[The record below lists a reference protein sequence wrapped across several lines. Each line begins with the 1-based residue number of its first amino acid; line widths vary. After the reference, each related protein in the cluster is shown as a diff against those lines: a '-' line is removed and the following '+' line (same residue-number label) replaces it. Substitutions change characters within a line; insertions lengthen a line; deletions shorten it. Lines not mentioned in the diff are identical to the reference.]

1 VGDEKL
7 LIVFWIFRVI
17 EEKKRMLGLLG
28 ILLGVAAFIGF
39 EIFQQRADERAI
51 NKGLQLANQ
60 EIFNRQDKLGEQ
72 ALANLREQ
80 ELVNLRE
87 QELVAKY
94 RYQQQLAANLF
105 HKISVDRL
113 EGLDDITEVEQQLG
127 SAEGEEY
134 TFLTQKREALEEYVK
149 VLELGM
155 ERYQEIMSCDATT
168 VEGREK
174 LDNLLSR
181 SGVPLEETARNL
193 GVAP

>member
-1 VGDEKL
+1 
-7 LIVFWIFRVI
+7 
-17 EEKKRMLGLLG
+17 MLGLLG

-181 SGVPLEETARNL
+181 SEVPLEQTARTL

>member
-1 VGDEKL
+1 
-7 LIVFWIFRVI
+7 
-17 EEKKRMLGLLG
+17 MLGLLG

-80 ELVNLRE
+80 ELANLRE

-181 SGVPLEETARNL
+181 SEVPLEHTARTL
-193 GVAP
+193 SVAP

>member
-1 VGDEKL
+1 
-7 LIVFWIFRVI
+7 
-17 EEKKRMLGLLG
+17 MLGLLG

-193 GVAP
+193 CVAP

>member
-1 VGDEKL
+1 MGDEKL

-51 NKGLQLANQ
+51 NKGLKLANQ

-72 ALANLREQ
+72 ALA
-80 ELVNLRE
+80 NLRE

>member
-1 VGDEKL
+1 
-7 LIVFWIFRVI
+7 
-17 EEKKRMLGLLG
+17 MLGLLG

-80 ELVNLRE
+80 ESVNLREQESVNLRE

-174 LDNLLSR
+174 IDNLLSR
-181 SGVPLEETARNL
+181 SEVPLEQTARTL

>member
-1 VGDEKL
+1 
-7 LIVFWIFRVI
+7 
-17 EEKKRMLGLLG
+17 MLGLLG

-174 LDNLLSR
+174 IDNLLSR
-181 SGVPLEETARNL
+181 SEVPLEQTARTL

>member
-1 VGDEKL
+1 
-7 LIVFWIFRVI
+7 
-17 EEKKRMLGLLG
+17 MLGLLG

-80 ELVNLRE
+80 ELVNHRE

-181 SGVPLEETARNL
+181 SEVPLEQTARTL

>member
-1 VGDEKL
+1 
-7 LIVFWIFRVI
+7 
-17 EEKKRMLGLLG
+17 M
-28 ILLGVAAFIGF
+28 
-39 EIFQQRADERAI
+39 
-51 NKGLQLANQ
+51 
-60 EIFNRQDKLGEQ
+60 
-72 ALANLREQ
+72 
-80 ELVNLRE
+80 
-87 QELVAKY
+87 
-94 RYQQQLAANLF
+94 AANLF

-174 LDNLLSR
+174 N
-181 SGVPLEETARNL
+181 
-193 GVAP
+193 

>member
-1 VGDEKL
+1 
-7 LIVFWIFRVI
+7 
-17 EEKKRMLGLLG
+17 MLGLLG

-80 ELVNLRE
+80 ELVNIRE

-174 LDNLLSR
+174 IDNLLSR
-181 SGVPLEETARNL
+181 SEVPLEQTARTL

>member
-1 VGDEKL
+1 
-7 LIVFWIFRVI
+7 
-17 EEKKRMLGLLG
+17 MLGLLG

-80 ELVNLRE
+80 ESVNLRE

-174 LDNLLSR
+174 IDNLLSR
-181 SGVPLEETARNL
+181 SEVPLEQTARTL

>member
-1 VGDEKL
+1 
-7 LIVFWIFRVI
+7 
-17 EEKKRMLGLLG
+17 MLGLLG

-80 ELVNLRE
+80 ELANLRE

-181 SGVPLEETARNL
+181 SEVPLEQTARTL

>member
-1 VGDEKL
+1 MI
-7 LIVFWIFRVI
+7 LIVFWISGVKRG
-17 EEKKRMLGLLG
+17 KKMLG
-28 ILLGVAAFIGF
+28 ILGVLLGVVAFFGLVIYK
-39 EIFQQRADERAI
+39 QRADERAI